1 MTDPQFP
8 GGLSAIADQY
18 DAILC
23 DVWGVIH
30 NGRYAFDE
38 ACEALVRFRD
48 QGGAVCL
55 ITNAPVPKAQAIEHF
70 DPIGVPPEAFDDCVT
85 SGDATREVLTQRAG
99 EVFWRMG
106 ADSGWESDKFLYEG
120 LDLQFGDSRNS
131 NTVLCIGLEDQVNDH
146 PDDYRDRL
154 AEAADRDMEMICA
167 NPDIRVRIGEQ
178 LYWCAGALAK
188 VFEEEGGRV
197 IYPGKPHDPIYDL
210 ALSRLSD
217 LGIETSAS
225 RTLCIGD
232 SPATDMKGALNRGFS
247 GLYVGTG
254 LTEHGANFEQ
264 EVADLLS
271 DYGVTA
277 KWAMPKLS
285 W

>member
-1 MTDPQFP
+1 MTMPEFP
-8 GGLSAIADQY
+8 GGLAAIADRY

-38 ACEALVRFRD
+38 ACEALVRFRE

-55 ITNAPVPKAQAIEHF
+55 ITNAPVPKAQAIRYF
-70 DPIGVPPEAFDDCVT
+70 DPLGVPPEAFDDCVT
-85 SGDATREVLTQRAG
+85 SGDATRDVLSARIG
-99 EVFWRMG
+99 DVFHRIG
-106 ADSGWESDKFLYEG
+106 ADEGWEHDRFLYDG
-120 LDLQFGDSRNS
+120 LDLQFGDARTSD
-131 NTVLCIGLEDQVNDH
+131 TILCIGLEDQDNDH

-154 AEAADRDMEMICA
+154 AEAADRGMDMICA
-167 NPDIRVRIGEQ
+167 NPDIRVRIGDQ
-178 LYWCAGALAK
+178 LFWCAGALAK
-188 VFEEEGGRV
+188 IFEEEGGKV

-210 ALSRLSD
+210 ALNRLSE
-217 LGIETSAS
+217 LGVETSPS

-232 SPATDMKGALNRGFS
+232 SPATDMKGAADRGYD

-254 LTEHGANFEQ
+254 LKEHGAEFEQ
-264 EVADLLS
+264 EVADLLNE
-271 DYGVTA
+271 YGVAA
-277 KWAMPKLS
+277 KWALPKLT

>member
-1 MTDPQFP
+1 MTAPQFP
-8 GGLSAIADQY
+8 GGLAAIADQY

-30 NGRYAFDE
+30 NGQFAFDE

-55 ITNAPVPKAQAIEHF
+55 ITNAPVPKDQAIQYF

-85 SGDATREVLTQRAG
+85 SGDATREVLAQRTG
-99 EVFWRMG
+99 EVFWRMS
-106 ADSGWESDKFLYEG
+106 AESGWEHDQFLYEG
-120 LDLQFGDSRNS
+120 LDLQFGDQRTSD
-131 NTVLCIGLEDQVNDH
+131 TILCIGLEDQINDH

-154 AEAADRDMEMICA
+154 AEAADRDMQMICA

-188 VFEEEGGRV
+188 IFEEVGGTV
-197 IYPGKPHDPIYDL
+197 IYPGKPHRPIYDL
-210 ALSRLSD
+210 ALAKLAE
-217 LGIETSAS
+217 LGVEPSPG

-232 SPATDMKGALNRGFS
+232 SPATDMRGATAHGFD

-254 LTEHGANFEQ
+254 LQEHGANFEQ
-264 EVADLLS
+264 EVTDLLS
-271 DYGVTA
+271 DYSVAA

>member
-1 MTDPQFP
+1 MTRPNFP
-8 GGLSAIADQY
+8 AGLATLADQY

-30 NGRYAFDE
+30 NGRFAFDE

-55 ITNAPVPKAQAIEHF
+55 ITNAPVPKAQAIQYF

-85 SGDATREVLTQRAG
+85 SGDATRAVLSERAG
-99 EVFWRMG
+99 EVFWKMG
-106 ADSGWESDKFLYEG
+106 ADSGWEQDRFLYEG
-120 LDLQFGDSRNS
+120 LDLQFGDARTSD
-131 NTVLCIGLEDQVNDH
+131 TVLCIGIEDQINDH

-154 AEAADRDMEMICA
+154 AEAADRDMQMICA

-188 VFEEEGGRV
+188 VFEEEGGTV
-197 IYPGKPHDPIYDL
+197 IYPGKPHAPIYDL
-210 ALSRLSD
+210 ALSRLAD
-217 LGIETSAS
+217 LGVEAAPN

-232 SPATDMKGALNRGFS
+232 SPATDMRGALDRGFD

-254 LTEHGANFEQ
+254 LKQHGANFEQ
-264 EVADLLS
+264 EATDLLGEYS
-271 DYGVTA
+271 VSA
-277 KWAMPKLS
+277 KWAMPKLA

>member
-1 MTDPQFP
+1 MTAPHFP
-8 GGLSAIADQY
+8 GGLAAISDRY

-30 NGRYAFDE
+30 NGRYAFEE

-55 ITNAPVPKAQAIEHF
+55 ITNAPVPKEQALRHF
-70 DPIGVPPEAFDDCVT
+70 DPMGVPPEAYDDCVT
-85 SGDATREVLTQRAG
+85 SGDATREVLNQRVG

-106 ADSGWESDKFLYEG
+106 ADEGWEHDRYLYEG
-120 LDLQFGDSRNS
+120 LDLQFGDERTSD
-131 NTVLCIGLEDQVNDH
+131 TVLCIGLEDQVNDH

-167 NPDIRVRIGEQ
+167 NPDIRVRIGDQ
-178 LYWCAGALAK
+178 LHWCAGALAK

-197 IYPGKPHDPIYDL
+197 IYPGKPHSPIYDL
-210 ALSRLSD
+210 ALSKLSD
-217 LGIETSAS
+217 LGVEAAPE

-232 SPATDMKGALNRGFS
+232 SPATDMRGALNQAFH

-254 LTEHGANFEQ
+254 LKEHGANFEQ
-264 EVADLLS
+264 EVTDLLE
-271 DYGVTA
+271 DYSVTA
-277 KWAMPKLS
+277 RWAMPKLA